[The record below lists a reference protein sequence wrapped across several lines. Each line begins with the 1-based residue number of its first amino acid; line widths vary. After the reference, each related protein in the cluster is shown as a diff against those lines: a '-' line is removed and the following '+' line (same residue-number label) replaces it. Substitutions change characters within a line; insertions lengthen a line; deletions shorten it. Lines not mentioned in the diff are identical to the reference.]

1 MHFSRNL
8 ISFKVRRKLT
18 RKKARKIKRQ
28 NTPIM
33 PPTLIDLSANKHAIE
48 KSNIATKT
56 RYNYNTTL
64 IRFTIFCFERT
75 DFQDLIHEDF
85 INLLKE
91 AKRKDLEE
99 PRYKKRQQ
107 YYLRAEILAIL
118 RKLKRGNSALS
129 PIRLVPTEVSDR
141 VLTYDDIV
149 SFMETFKKTE
159 KVNKRLANQYLK
171 QVRDLSPEENED
183 LEDALILT
191 GGLEDDGEILVEI
204 RQEYTT
210 YDGIRSAITQLY
222 TATATTMPD
231 QLKESMRLY
240 IKGSKRLNNLAKQTL
255 GLDMGEGKKPMTRAV
270 YKRICQILSR
280 SEQSEHIFAH
290 LFFVLDW

>member
-1 MHFSRNL
+1 
-8 ISFKVRRKLT
+8 
-18 RKKARKIKRQ
+18 
-28 NTPIM
+28 M
-33 PPTLIDLSANKHAIE
+33 PRTIIDLSANKHAIE

-75 DFQDLIHEDF
+75 EFQDLIHEDY
-85 INLLKE
+85 IDLLKE
-91 AKRKDLEE
+91 ANRKDSEE

-118 RKLKRGNSALS
+118 RKMKGGNSASS
-129 PIRLVPTEVSDR
+129 PIRLVPSESSNR
-141 VLTYDDIV
+141 VLTYEDIV
-149 SFMETFKKTE
+149 SFMETYKKTE
-159 KVNKRLANQYLK
+159 KVNKKLANQYLRA
-171 QVRDLSPEENED
+171 VRDLSPEEDED

-191 GGLEDDGEILVEI
+191 AAGLEDDGEIMVEI

-222 TATATTMPD
+222 TATATSMPEV
-231 QLKESMRLY
+231 LKESMRLY
-240 IKGSKRLNNLAKQTL
+240 IKGSKRLNTLAKQTL
-255 GLDMGEGKKPMTRAV
+255 GLEMGEGKKAMSRAV
-270 YKRICQILSR
+270 YKRICQILSQ
-280 SEQSEHIFAH
+280 SHQSEHIFAH